1 VVATTK
7 PTTKPASGPTHGP
20 ATRPDRAITKQDRR
34 EAICEAVFELL
45 GEVGYDRMSMDA
57 VAARARASKATIY
70 RGWPSKPELVMD
82 AIEHRYGGISEPPDT
97 GSIRGD
103 LFAHLTSACAVADG
117 ADGAVVTGLMT
128 AATHNAE
135 LSEVMYRCIYE
146 TKQQLYDSMIK
157 RAVERGEL
165 PETTKSDLLHE
176 VLHAMVVSRRL
187 WQTGP
192 LDEAFVTRIVDGVL
206 LPVLRQGC

>member
-1 VVATTK
+1 
-7 PTTKPASGPTHGP
+7 
-20 ATRPDRAITKQDRR
+20 
-34 EAICEAVFELL
+34 
-45 GEVGYDRMSMDA
+45 MSMDA

-70 RGWPSKPELVMD
+70 RGWPNKPELVME
-82 AIEHRYGGISEPPDT
+82 AIEHRYGGSVDAPDT
-97 GSIRGD
+97 GTIRDD
-103 LFAHLTSACAVADG
+103 LVAHLSMACTVANG
-117 ADGAVVTGLMT
+117 VDGAVLTGLMT

-135 LSEVMYRCIYE
+135 LSEVMYRCVYE
-146 TKQQLYDSMIK
+146 TKHDLYESMIK

-165 PETTKSDLLHE
+165 PEGTKSDLLHE
-176 VLHAMVVSRRL
+176 VLHALVMSRRL